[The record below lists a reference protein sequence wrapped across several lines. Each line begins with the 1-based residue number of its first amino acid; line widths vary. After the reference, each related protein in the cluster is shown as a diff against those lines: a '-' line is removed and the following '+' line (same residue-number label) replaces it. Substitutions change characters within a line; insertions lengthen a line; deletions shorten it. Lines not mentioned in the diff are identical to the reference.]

1 MDITSDDKPKH
12 WYVVYTKPR
21 AEKKVATQLNEMGI
35 ECYCPVRRE
44 VRQWSD
50 RKKKIDVPVLPSM
63 VLVSLPVSKRRRIFE
78 CPNTVRYLFW
88 DGKPAI
94 VSQQEVDALK
104 ESLQQGKV
112 LSSEVKHLRPGQRI
126 SMEEFGFEEE
136 EGEIKYIS
144 GNHCWV
150 IMKSMGFVVKL
161 RLESKQA

>member
-1 MDITSDDKPKH
+1 MKSISTNQQEN

-21 AEKKVATQLNEMGI
+21 AEKKVAIQLNDMGI
-35 ECYCPVRRE
+35 TCYCPVRPE

-50 RKKKIDVPVLPSM
+50 RKKKVDVPVLPSM
-63 VLVSLPVSKRRRIFE
+63 VLVSLPGSNRRSVFE

-88 DGKPAI
+88 NGKPAT

-126 SMEEFGFEEE
+126 NLEGFGFEEE
-136 EGEIKYIS
+136 EGEIKYFS
-144 GNHCWV
+144 DTHCWV

-161 RLESKQA
+161 RLESKET